1 MTGPLARVTVD
12 RGADRRTV
20 ATVAGEI
27 DLTNAGQVDRQLGL
41 AADGSAEL
49 VVDLTDV
56 TYLDSQGVRILQ
68 HLAQRHRGGALR
80 VTVITG
86 RRGVVRELLEI
97 TRLGDVVTVVPEEP
111 SRGWRE
117 AADG

>member
-1 MTGPLARVTVD
+1 MTGPLARVAVD
-12 RGADRRTV
+12 RRADGRTV
-20 ATVAGEI
+20 VTVAGEI
-27 DLTNAGQVDRQLGL
+27 DLTNADQVDRQLGL

-68 HLAQRHRGGALR
+68 HLAQRQRSGALR

-86 RRGVVRELLEI
+86 RHGIVRELLEI
-97 TRLGDVVTVVPEEP
+97 TRLGDVVTVVPEGP
-111 SRGWRE
+111 GHRWWG
-117 AADG
+117 ATDG